1 MINNAELK
9 NPQSED
15 PRGSPAASFSYIISH
30 IIMH

>member
-15 PRGSPAASFSYIISH
+15 PGGSLASSFFFIQQTT
-30 IIMH
+30 